1 MVIDSLVLFYYDY
14 FFRNVRLRVN
24 LICREYVIKANKDSF
39 VVTALLTKIIVL
51 HDVEEVVDSIPTLF
65 ACLDEMS

>member
-1 MVIDSLVLFYYDY
+1 M
-14 FFRNVRLRVN
+14 RLRVN

-39 VVTALLTKIIVL
+39 GVTALLTKIIVL